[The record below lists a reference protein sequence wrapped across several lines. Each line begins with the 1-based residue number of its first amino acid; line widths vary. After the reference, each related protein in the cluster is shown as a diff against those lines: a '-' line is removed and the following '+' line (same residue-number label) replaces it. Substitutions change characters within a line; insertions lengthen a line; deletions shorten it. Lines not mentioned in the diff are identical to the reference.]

1 MRLFLLVVVLCGSP
15 FLGGCSPTFNWREV
29 RPAQTSLVAL
39 FPCKPDQGERVV
51 KLGANDVAMTM
62 LACDAGDIKFAL
74 AYADLKD
81 RAMTGAVLAQ
91 WKAATLANLRAQSV
105 IEQPFVLKGASA
117 LSPPVLLAAP
127 GTRPD
132 GRAVVLQAVWFAAG
146 SVVFQAAVYADAANP
161 SLADTFFAG
170 LRLP

>member
-1 MRLFLLVVVLCGSP
+1 MRSFFLVVVLCGSP
-15 FLGGCSPTFNWREV
+15 LLNGCSPTFNWRDV

-51 KLGANDVAMTM
+51 NLGAKGVAMTM
-62 LACDAGDIKFAL
+62 LACDAGGITFAL

-81 RAMTGAVLAQ
+81 SAMTGAALVQ
-91 WKAATLANLRAQSV
+91 WKAATLGNLRAQSV
-105 IEQPFVLKGASA
+105 IEQPFMLKGAS
-117 LSPPVLLAAP
+117 LPPPVLLAAP

-161 SLADTFFAG
+161 SVADTFFAG